1 MTTKIVEQM
10 YQDASPPEETI
21 EPDNRI
27 EELEKQISELRYLM
41 ARYQE
46 ALYETKKK
54 CTAPQAG
61 SASGEDLRILENLTL
76 LVPRSVLRLAQVG
89 RASIERP
96 WKKHFYRHPFKAS
109 EWRAMRRAQR
119 RIKKESG

>member
-46 ALYETKKK
+46 ALYETKKN
-54 CTAPQAG
+54 AP
-61 SASGEDLRILENLTL
+61 L
-76 LVPRSVLRLAQVG
+76 L
-89 RASIERP
+89 
-96 WKKHFYRHPFKAS
+96 
-109 EWRAMRRAQR
+109 RRAAHLAR
-119 RIKKESG
+119 TFASLRT